1 MAAST
6 LRIFAADE
14 VRVGNLGSQKRLTVA
29 CIIVELA
36 TASMR
41 RAVAVGGEL
50 SFAEGLIPQ
59 VAKHIATQATSCPV
73 HSIGQALE
81 PRRLARWHPSVAALR
96 LLLAPAT
103 TPIDE
108 LAVDVSE
115 IIAEMVDS
123 PSDCFSASLLQPCSE
138 AMPRI
143 NCAFQSMPSGKKS
156 NVLFRVA
163 DDEENAPEN
172 AAANAPLEP
181 AGTPPRKKRRQDA
194 CEAEGGWTPSA
205 LHSLQESV
213 QKLADGISRRY
224 EVEDGRHGDVVQ
236 AIQFSTAQQASG
248 FARVDR
254 GIGSLGTIALQGLQ
268 NLAALADSTAN
279 EQQAA
284 QAHREQ
290 TARDGEMLRAMAKS
304 IPSSFS
310 AVLEAVTKCQFT
322 YSLTHDTTSHPYF
335 LLTTRPGGGSGAR
348 EPGGAPQGHGGRG
361 VHATRARRGGEDGQ
375 PHTRRHAR
383 SHARARAAHTRAV
396 GAARRRRRRAARHLA
411 RRGAQRRRG
420 GQRAARRA
428 ARAGGAQRGSRA
440 KHCAA
445 AQAARPAAQ
454 QAASSPPAARGG
466 ARRSPV
472 YAARDGAGGPD
483 ELRRGARAAAAAPG
497 RQQARGHRLRL
508 AEVGRGAGGE
518 P

>member
-1 MAAST
+1 MAASS

-14 VRVGNLGSQKRLTVA
+14 VRVGHIGSQKRLTVA
-29 CIIVELA
+29 CIVVELA
-36 TASMR
+36 AASMR

-50 SFAEGLIPQ
+50 PFAEGLIPQ
-59 VAKHIATQATSCPV
+59 VAKHIASQATSYPV

-81 PRRLARWHPSVAALR
+81 PRRLARWRPSVAVLR
-96 LLLAPAT
+96 LLLAPDT

-115 IIAEMVDS
+115 IIAEMKDS

-143 NCAFQSMPSGKKS
+143 NCAFQSMPSGKSK
-156 NVLFRVA
+156 VPIRVA

-172 AAANAPLEP
+172 AANAPLEP
-181 AGTPPRKKRRQDA
+181 AGALPRKKRRQDA

-224 EVEDGRHGDVVQ
+224 EVEDGRHGDVVE

-248 FARVDR
+248 FALVDR
-254 GIGSLGTIALQGLQ
+254 GIGALGTTLPWRSVQGLQ
-268 NLAALADSTAN
+268 NLAALADATAN
-279 EQQAA
+279 EQQEAA

-290 TARDGEMLRAMAKS
+290 TARDGELLRAMAKS

-335 LLTTRPGGGSGAR
+335 LLTTRP
-348 EPGGAPQGHGGRG
+348 
-361 VHATRARRGGEDGQ
+361 
-375 PHTRRHAR
+375 
-383 SHARARAAHTRAV
+383 AV
-396 GAARRRRRRAARHLA
+396 TKCQFTYSLTH
-411 RRGAQRRRG
+411 
-420 GQRAARRA
+420 
-428 ARAGGAQRGSRA
+428 
-440 KHCAA
+440 
-445 AQAARPAAQ
+445 
-454 QAASSPPAARGG
+454 
-466 ARRSPV
+466 
-472 YAARDGAGGPD
+472 DTT
-483 ELRRGARAAAAAPG
+483 
-497 RQQARGHRLRL
+497 
-508 AEVGRGAGGE
+508 
-518 P
+518 